1 MKHLLKTLITA
12 VSILLANAV
21 FATTHSKFEIELIG
35 SWQLGLND
43 NTKDIPVGLA
53 YQRGMTATVLTF
65 NKDMTLRQEAP
76 CKNAKLIK
84 QVGEIVL
91 TGSWAFSDDGLL
103 KTVLEFQQVKMPE
116 SRKISINKDQMI
128 LTSSEGKQQKFG
140 RFTAD
145 VNLACE

>member
-1 MKHLLKTLITA
+1 MKQYLEALIAVVLVLLT
-12 VSILLANAV
+12 NAV
-21 FATTHSKFEIELIG
+21 FAATPSKLESELIG

-43 NTKDIPVGLA
+43 NTKNIPVGAA
-53 YQRGMTATVLTF
+53 YQKGITAAVLTF
-65 NKDMTLRQEAP
+65 NKDLTLRQEAP
-76 CKNAKLIK
+76 CKDAKLIK
-84 QVGEIVL
+84 QVGEIIF
-91 TGSWAFSDDGLL
+91 TGTWALSDDGLL

-128 LTSSEGKQQKFG
+128 LTSPEGKQQKFG

>member
-1 MKHLLKTLITA
+1 MKHLFKTLITA
-12 VSILLANAV
+12 VLILLTNAV
-21 FATTHSKFEIELIG
+21 FAATPSMLESELIG

-43 NTKDIPVGLA
+43 NTKNTPVGIA
-53 YQRGMTATVLTF
+53 YQKGMTAAVLTF
-65 NKDMTLRQEAP
+65 NKDLTLRQEAP
-76 CKNAKLIK
+76 CKDAKLIK
-84 QVGEIVL
+84 QVGEIVF
-91 TGSWAFSDDGLL
+91 TGTWALSDDGLL